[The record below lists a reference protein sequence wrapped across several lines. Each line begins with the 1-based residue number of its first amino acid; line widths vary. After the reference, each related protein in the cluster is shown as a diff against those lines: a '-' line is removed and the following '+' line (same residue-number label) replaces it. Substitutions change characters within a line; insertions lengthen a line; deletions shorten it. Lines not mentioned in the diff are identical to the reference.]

1 MRENTRNTNV
11 TQTLN
16 YI

>member
-16 YI
+16 YL